1 MEDLHSLLTQ
11 RRSIRKYTEEPLTA
25 DQVTAILEAALMS
38 PSSKRSCSWQFV
50 VVEQKEMLQQLSHCK
65 DAGAKPIAGASLA
78 IVVLGDQMKSD
89 VWIEDA
95 SIASILIQLQVEELG
110 LGSCWIQVRERLTAN
125 GQSSEDYVRDALQIP
140 PQMRVLSIIAIGNK
154 DEEKAPFDSA
164 KLKWEHV
171 HIDSFR
177 NDDTIEL

>member
-1 MEDLHSLLTQ
+1 MENLHDLLTT

-25 DQVTAILEAALMS
+25 DQVTAILQSALMA

-50 VVEQKEMLQQLSHCK
+50 VVEDKEILQQLSHCK
-65 DAGAKPIAGASLA
+65 DAGAKPIEGASLA

-95 SIASILIQLQVEELG
+95 SIAAILMQLQAEELG

-125 GQSSEDYVRDALQIP
+125 GQSSEDFVRDALQIP
-140 PQMRVLSIIAIGNK
+140 PQMRVLAILSIGNK
-154 DEEKAPFDSA
+154 NEEKAPFDSN
-164 KLKWEHV
+164 KLKWEQV
-171 HIDSFR
+171 HIGSFR
-177 NDDTIEL
+177 NNEIE